1 MPLFQRQ
8 RSNTWSTRERSSS
21 VISVAHRPRR
31 SFCAIDTSDE
41 PTSNLRIKVVRGIG
55 LAKKDIFGASDPY
68 VRIDLNTINGDETI
82 DSVLTKTKKK
92 TLNPAWDEEFIF
104 RVKPAEHKLVLQ
116 VFDENRLTRDDFLG
130 MVELTLINLPK
141 EQDGRVIAPTKYVLR
156 PRSDYSARSRVRG
169 YLEVY
174 HAYLR
179 NNTPTNEE
187 RTEGDWQDSSNE
199 EPTTQ
204 VNFFNNSTESNPDLP
219 QGWEERQ
226 DANGRT
232 YYVNHIA
239 RTTQWERPT
248 LTNNVDNQLQEQR
261 VLEQAVEFERRFHIS
276 VDEDN
281 QTNNTNATQG
291 TATNTATTTT
301 STTSTTLLL
310 TTTTTTTTTATTI
323 SPVIVES
330 SEIDENDGFE
340 LTTRS
345 GGDRSELIVSDD
357 SLDADLIV
365 QRLQTARYNNN
376 NRLSALSEESSIRN
390 DSDYNASGESDFGS
404 ARNSVGSSDYE
415 HALPKTRLP
424 TATFGFRPRKYSND
438 EFDDTETE
446 DTTDSSTNTSRRD
459 SASSNSLNPSLQ
471 TDGLPPGWS
480 IQMAPNGRIFFIDHN
495 ERTTSWVDPRTGRA
509 SPMPNQLTTS
519 LPNRRPEDDLGP
531 LPEGWEERI
540 HSDGRIF
547 FIDHN
552 TRSTQWE
559 DPRLSNP
566 SIAGPAI
573 PYSRDYKRKYEYMKQ
588 QLKKPSNVPT
598 KFEIKVRR
606 SHILEDSYRAISSVT
621 RVDNVKT
628 KLWVEFEAEVGLD
641 YGGLAREWF
650 FLLSKE
656 MFNPYYGLFEYSA
669 MDNYTLQINPFSGMC
684 NEEHLNYFKFIGRI
698 AGMAVY
704 HGKLLDAF
712 FIRPFYKMML
722 GKQIDLKD
730 MESVDSE
737 YYKSLMWIKEND
749 PAGLDLTFSV
759 DEDSFGQTSVVELKQ
774 GGANIPVDNS
784 NKDEYID
791 CVIRW
796 RFVSRVQNQMDAFL
810 NGFSELVPLGL
821 IKIFDEHELELLMC
835 GIQNID
841 VKDWKLNT
849 MYKGDYHSNHIVV
862 QWFWRVVLSFPN
874 EMRARL
880 LQFVTGTSRV
890 PMNGFKELY
899 GSNGPQLFTIEK
911 WGTIYNYPR
920 AHTCFNRLDL
930 PPYESYQQLR
940 EKLIKAIEG
949 SQGFAGVD

>member
-1 MPLFQRQ
+1 MA
-8 RSNTWSTRERSSS
+8 SES
-21 VISVAHRPRR
+21 IYGYIPRLG
-31 SFCAIDTSDE
+31 IDDYSDE
-41 PTSNLRIKVVRGIG
+41 PTSNLRITVVRGIG

-92 TLNPAWDEEFIF
+92 TLNPTWDEEFVF

-141 EQDGRVIAPTKYVLR
+141 EQEGRVIAPTKYVLR

-179 NNTPTNEE
+179 NNTPTTTEE
-187 RTEGDWQDSSNE
+187 RTDTDWQIVGD
-199 EPTTQ
+199 EPPTQ
-204 VNFFNNSTESNPDLP
+204 PNFFNTSTESNPDLP

-276 VDEDN
+276 VDDDN
-281 QTNNTNATQG
+281 ELNNTNATQ
-291 TATNTATTTT
+291 T
-301 STTSTTLLL
+301 
-310 TTTTTTTTTATTI
+310 
-323 SPVIVES
+323 
-330 SEIDENDGFE
+330 D
-340 LTTRS
+340 
-345 GGDRSELIVSDD
+345 
-357 SLDADLIV
+357 
-365 QRLQTARYNNN
+365 
-376 NRLSALSEESSIRN
+376 
-390 DSDYNASGESDFGS
+390 
-404 ARNSVGSSDYE
+404 
-415 HALPKTRLP
+415 
-424 TATFGFRPRKYSND
+424 
-438 EFDDTETE
+438 
-446 DTTDSSTNTSRRD
+446 DTTDSNDTSRRD
-459 SASSNSLNPSLQ
+459 STSSNSLNPSLQ
-471 TDGLPPGWS
+471 TEGLPQGWS
-480 IQMAPNGRIFFIDHN
+480 IQVAPNGRIFFIDHN

-509 SPMPNQLTTS
+509 SPMPNQLTTPLQS
-519 LPNRRPEDDLGP
+519 RKPDDDLGP

-559 DPRLSNP
+559 DPRLLNP

-606 SHILEDSYRAISSVT
+606 SHILEDSYRVISSVS
-621 RVDNVKT
+621 RVDNLKT

-656 MFNPYYGLFEYSA
+656 MFNPMYSA

-684 NEEHLNYFKFIGRI
+684 NEEHLNYFKFIGRT

-737 YYKSLMWIKEND
+737 YFKSLMWIKEND

-759 DEDSFGQTSVVELKQ
+759 DEDSFGQTTVVELKQ
-774 GGANIPVDNS
+774 NGANIPVDNS

-911 WGTIYNYPR
+911 WGTIFNYPR

-940 EKLIKAIEG
+940 DKLIKAIEG